1 MSRSRT
7 GHFKTGATLNGD
19 AVREM
24 GAELNGMEP
33 VALEPSRPE
42 PAKSELASQ
51 ELTARSLSG
60 PDAAAN
66 NLAGKNQ
73 AAGGVAQAGR
83 SLSGAPLPG
92 GNGRGLGRVAAGLG
106 RSLGMAGGAAEEG
119 SEDASG
125 GRRALEVLK
134 QGLPLVQKLLPLLE
148 GNFLAVVSNLLAPR
162 PQGQAKVDLAPLE
175 NQLTE
180 IQLLQHD
187 VRGKVA
193 EHHMMLKRVEDQL
206 EMVKEAT
213 DRNTME
219 QQELMEDLR
228 AMGGKVNLFAAML
241 FGLLILSVILNF
253 LLFMH
258 IKQVLP

>member
-7 GHFKTGATLNGD
+7 GHFIKTNTTLNGD
-19 AVREM
+19 PLRDL
-24 GAELNGMEP
+24 GAELNSVDAP
-33 VALEPSRPE
+33 DQ
-42 PAKSELASQ
+42 ELAAR
-51 ELTARSLSG
+51 ELGGR
-60 PDAAAN
+60 DV
-66 NLAGKNQ
+66 AG
-73 AAGGVAQAGR
+73 APVGR

-92 GNGRGLGRVAAGLG
+92 AAGGKGLGRTAGLG
-106 RSLGMAGGAAEEG
+106 RALGPMGGATDEIEQEDLG
-119 SEDASG
+119 SG
-125 GRRALEVLK
+125 HKALSMLK
-134 QGLPLVQKLLPLLE
+134 QALPVVKNLLPLLE
-148 GNFLAVVSNLLAPR
+148 GNLLAAVSNMLATR
-162 PQGQAKVDLAPLE
+162 PQAPAKVDLAPIE

-180 IQLLQHD
+180 MQLLQHD

-193 EHHMMLKRVEDQL
+193 EHHMTLKRVEDQL

-228 AMGGKVNLFAAML
+228 AMGSKVHLFAAML
-241 FGLLILSVILNF
+241 IGLLVLSVLLNF

>member
-7 GHFKTGATLNGD
+7 ANFIKTNTTLNGD
-19 AVREM
+19 PLRDL
-24 GAELNGMEP
+24 GGEP
-33 VALEPSRPE
+33 NSVDASDLEV
-42 PAKSELASQ
+42 
-51 ELTARSLSG
+51 TAR
-60 PDAAAN
+60 
-66 NLAGKNQ
+66 NLAGKDASV
-73 AAGGVAQAGR
+73 AAGAPVGR

-92 GNGRGLGRVAAGLG
+92 TAGKGSNGLGRAAGLG
-106 RSLGMAGGAAEEG
+106 RSLAATDDTEQ
-119 SEDASG
+119 SDSG
-125 GRRALEVLK
+125 TGHKALSILK
-134 QGLPLVQKLLPLLE
+134 QALPVVKNLLPLLE
-148 GNFLAVVSNLLAPR
+148 GNLLAAVSNMLTTR
-162 PQGQAKVDLAPLE
+162 PQAPAKVDLAPIE

-180 IQLLQHD
+180 MQLLQHD

-193 EHHMMLKRVEDQL
+193 EHHMTLKRVEDQL

-228 AMGGKVNLFAAML
+228 AMGSKVNLFAAML
-241 FGLLILSVILNF
+241 IGLLVLSVLLNF